1 MNRIWLFTISISIL
15 YAMINHNLD
24 AMNEVMMQ
32 VGKDTFDFVV
42 PLLCVTCFWNGILNV
57 AKDTGV
63 LKVIEK
69 LFRPILRRL
78 FPDVKN
84 PQALAYIATN
94 VVVNMFGLGSAAT
107 PAGLKAMRLLQ
118 DENVDKK
125 RASRPMTTF
134 LVLNTAGVT
143 LFSTSIIAIRSSF
156 HSQQVMSFLPY
167 AVLSTAAASLVGLLV
182 DRWWNYHG

>member
-63 LKVIEK
+63 LKMIEK
-69 LFRPILRRL
+69 LFQFR
-78 FPDVKN
+78 D
-84 PQALAYIATN
+84 
-94 VVVNMFGLGSAAT
+94 G
-107 PAGLKAMRLLQ
+107 
-118 DENVDKK
+118 
-125 RASRPMTTF
+125 
-134 LVLNTAGVT
+134 
-143 LFSTSIIAIRSSF
+143 
-156 HSQQVMSFLPY
+156 
-167 AVLSTAAASLVGLLV
+167 
-182 DRWWNYHG
+182 